1 MSEKKPLEYN
11 DRLNKLRTLIEQGI
25 NPYPARTERQISI
38 EKLLAQFE
46 DFTQTKTTIAG
57 RLISIRTH
65 GGSAFANLA
74 DESGTIQIYL
84 KKDELGNEAY
94 QNFTDY
100 IDVGDFIEA
109 AGKTFLT
116 KKGERSLLI

>member
-46 DFTQTKTTIAG
+46 DFTHARRFG
-57 RLISIRTH
+57 LC
-65 GGSAFANLA
+65 
-74 DESGTIQIYL
+74 
-84 KKDELGNEAY
+84 
-94 QNFTDY
+94 
-100 IDVGDFIEA
+100 
-109 AGKTFLT
+109 
-116 KKGERSLLI
+116 